1 MKIKIISGVLVLA
14 LVIGGS
20 YAVYSYNDDKA
31 EAASTQEVH
40 KVSQAESDKAAK
52 VEVRKVSQAE
62 LDKAAKDIGEIKKDD
77 DFYYAMITL
86 ALQKLEFKGE
96 DESYHLRGT
105 ADVKRLQVNRA
116 NLQYLKNRAVEIK
129 AAQPYQKIL
138 DKWLEGDFSNISND
152 YLTIRNIKD
161 DQLQPSESPVLKV
174 RTAEEEEKY
183 IKHFFGD
190 EGLQINKRDW
200 Q

>member
-1 MKIKIISGVLVLA
+1 MKIKVISGVLGLA

-62 LDKAAKDIGEIKKDD
+62 LDKAAKDMGEMKKDD
-77 DFYYAMITL
+77 DFYYTMITL

-96 DESYHLRGT
+96 DESYHLPGT
-105 ADVKRLQVNRA
+105 ADVKRLQVDRA

-129 AAQPYQKIL
+129 AAEPYQKIL

-161 DQLQPSESPVLKV
+161 NQLQPNESPVLKV
-174 RTAEEEEKY
+174 RTAEGEEKY